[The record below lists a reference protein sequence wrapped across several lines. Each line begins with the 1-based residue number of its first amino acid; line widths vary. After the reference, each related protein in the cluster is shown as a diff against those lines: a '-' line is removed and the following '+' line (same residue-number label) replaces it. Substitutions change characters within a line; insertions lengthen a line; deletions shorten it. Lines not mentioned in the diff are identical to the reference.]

1 MLARCLHLISL
12 MCFIGLLM
20 SCSSTLKQIE
30 HVSDEIDKPKPLHPA
45 TEVRPV
51 SDFSQVYIQGPF
63 NVRLHT
69 HKKQPA
75 SLTIESDAIDLK
87 YITSYVKDGVL
98 YVSDGPEKKHI
109 GKHRLRMG
117 EATLD
122 INVPE
127 LHGFTYKGEGVI
139 TAHHIHSDLLDIWLM
154 NSKKSTFD
162 GRINLRRLTVLGSGT
177 TKITGLRSRAL
188 CIKLIGTALESP
200 KVDLKGRANLKRI
213 DMEGSSALGL
223 YWVKSNNLI
232 LRLSGTSQLTLAG
245 TVNRLDG
252 VFSDHSHFHGRYLR
266 VKESF
271 VKTNGEA
278 ISDISVVDTQHAL
291 ARDRSD
297 IYYYNL
303 PALRTDFMARNGS
316 VLDMRPEA
324 LKEEQP
330 HTIYN
335 H

>member
-1 MLARCLHLISL
+1 MLTRCLRLMRF
-12 MCFIGLLM
+12 MCFIGLLT
-20 SCSSTLKQIE
+20 SCTSSIDKISQL
-30 HVSDEIDKPKPLHPA
+30 SDEIDKPKPLYPTSETRA
-45 TEVRPV
+45 VP
-51 SDFSQVYIQGPF
+51 DFTQVYIEGPF
-63 NVRLHT
+63 HVRLHT
-69 HKKQPA
+69 HKNKPA
-75 SLTIESDAIDLK
+75 SLKIDGDAIDLQ
-87 YITSYVKDGVL
+87 YILSHVKNGVL
-98 YVSDGPEKKHI
+98 YVSDDAKKTHI
-109 GKHRLRMG
+109 GTRRLRMG
-117 EATLD
+117 EATLE

-139 TAHHIHSDLLDIWLM
+139 TAHHIRSSLLDIWLM
-154 NSKKSTFD
+154 NPKKSTFD
-162 GRINLRRLTVLGSGT
+162 GRINLRRLTVLGDGT
-177 TKITGLRSRAL
+177 TEITGIRSRNL
-188 CIKLIGTALESP
+188 CIKLKGSP

-213 DMEGSSALGL
+213 DMEGNGALGL
-223 YWVKSNNLI
+223 YWVKSKDLI

-252 VFSDHSHFHGRYLR
+252 VFSGHSHFHGRYLR

>member
-1 MLARCLHLISL
+1 M
-12 MCFIGLLM
+12 
-20 SCSSTLKQIE
+20 
-30 HVSDEIDKPKPLHPA
+30 P
-45 TEVRPV
+45 
-51 SDFSQVYIQGPF
+51 DFTQVYIQGPF

-69 HKKQPA
+69 HKKKKA
-75 SLTIESDAIDLK
+75 SLKIDGDAIDLK
-87 YITSYVKDGVL
+87 YITSHVKNGVL
-98 YVSDGPEKKHI
+98 YISDGSEKAHI
-109 GKHRLRMG
+109 GKRRLRMG
-117 EATLD
+117 EATLE

-127 LHGFTYKGEGVI
+127 LHGFTYKGKGVI
-139 TAHHIHSDLLDIWLM
+139 TAHHIRSSVLDIWLM
-154 NSKKSTFD
+154 NPEKSTFD
-162 GRINLRRLTVLGSGT
+162 GRINLRRLTVFGEGT
-177 TKITGLRSRAL
+177 TKITGIRSQDL
-188 CIKLIGTALESP
+188 SIKLVGSP
-200 KVDLKGRANLKRI
+200 KVDLKGRANLRRI
-213 DMEGSSALGL
+213 DMEGRAALGL
-223 YWVKSNNLI
+223 YWVKSKDLI

-252 VFSDHSHFHGRYLR
+252 VFSDHAHFHGRYLR

-278 ISDISVVDTQHAL
+278 ISDIAVINTQHAL

-324 LKEEQP
+324 LKAEQP